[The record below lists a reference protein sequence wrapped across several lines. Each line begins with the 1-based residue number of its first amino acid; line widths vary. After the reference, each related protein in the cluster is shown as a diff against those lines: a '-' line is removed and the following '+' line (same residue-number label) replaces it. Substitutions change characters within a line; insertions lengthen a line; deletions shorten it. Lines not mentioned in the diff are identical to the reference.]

1 MGCSQFNSTTKSF
14 ITYQASKSLVCV
26 KVYATVHDM
35 LEYEDTI
42 AAFIVTSI
50 PAAGLSGK
58 AVFDFN
64 TNLGLD
70 HIPFKLKD
78 HDLELIM
85 QACSKL
91 LGGFCIEGL
100 ATIIV
105 VESHIMLI
113 LLLVLLIPLGLLL
126 MLVLF
131 CLCCKGC
138 PSRVGK
144 EDRFQGKGIRA
155 IGAGYVTDGIRYG
168 TSGRLDH
175 RTGLHLQ
182 GGVADG
188 YGVDGSKA
196 ALHAHLSGHV
206 NASGQVHADDHNIY
220 ATVTPKVHRKGHIHL
235 HESIHISGHVH
246 ESGEVEGHTDG
257 HIHGSE
263 HMNLHAG
270 AGGHS
275 GGHVDGHESGH
286 EEGSEHIHLH
296 IHASGGTYANQAALD
311 MELEK
316 EVQMELE
323 KIGLG
328 EDDMENTMREE
339 SPETEGSEGVIE
351 VSVL

>member
-14 ITYQASKSLVCV
+14 ITYQAPKSLVCV

-35 LEYEDTI
+35 LEYEDSI

-50 PAAGLSGK
+50 PAVGLSGK

-78 HDLELIM
+78 HNLELIM
-85 QACSKL
+85 QACSATEL

-126 MLVLF
+126 LLVLF
-131 CLCCKGC
+131 CLCSKGC

-144 EDRFQGKGIRA
+144 NKRYQGKGIRA

-196 ALHAHLSGHV
+196 ALHAIASGHQHAHLSGHV
-206 NASGQVHADDHNIY
+206 NASGQVHADDHIY
-220 ATVTPKVHRKGHIHL
+220 ATVTPKVHRKGHFHL
-235 HESIHISGHVH
+235 HESIHTSGHVH
-246 ESGEVEGHTDG
+246 GNGEIEG
-257 HIHGSE
+257 
-263 HMNLHAG
+263 NLHAG
-270 AGGHS
+270 ASGHS
-275 GGHVDGHESGH
+275 GGRIGGHVSGL
-286 EEGSEHIHLH
+286 EEGGEHIHLH
-296 IHASGGTYANQAALD
+296 MHASGGTYANQAALD

-328 EDDMENTMREE
+328 EDDMEITMREE